1 MSTSV
6 ISGMGGVW
14 EGGTDYGVDTLW
26 DQRQCVNA
34 AFLHSTKHILD

>member
-6 ISGMGGVW
+6 FFAWVAFGREI
-14 EGGTDYGVDTLW
+14 DYGADTLW

-34 AFLHSTKHILD
+34 AFLHSTKHTLE